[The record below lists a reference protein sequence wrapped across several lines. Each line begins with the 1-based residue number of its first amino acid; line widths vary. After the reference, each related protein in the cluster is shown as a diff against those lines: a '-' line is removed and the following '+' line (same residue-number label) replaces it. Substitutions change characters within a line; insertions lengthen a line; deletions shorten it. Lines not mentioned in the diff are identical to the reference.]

1 MMNESF
7 YRICFQT
14 LRTLCELKLI
24 TGQEKLYLKKIV
36 VHQQF
41 QIPENLDINYLS
53 LLFLFHIKKQRKQ
66 LELKN
71 GDLLIIDEQ
80 TDEEQA

>member
-14 LRTLCELKLI
+14 LITLCELKLI
-24 TGQEKLYLKKIV
+24 TNQEKLYLKKIV

-41 QIPENLDINYLS
+41 QIPENLDINQLS
-53 LLFLFHIKKQRKQ
+53 LFFLYYIKKQRRQ
-66 LELKN
+66 LEIKN
-71 GDLLIIDEQ
+71 NELLIIDEE

>member
-14 LRTLCELKLI
+14 LKTLGDLKLI
-24 TGQEKLYLKKIV
+24 TNQEKLYLKEIV
-36 VHQQF
+36 VQNQF
-41 QIPENLDINYLS
+41 QIPENLDTNQLS
-53 LLFLFHIKKQRKQ
+53 MFFLFLIKQYRRE
-66 LELKN
+66 LEFKN
-71 GDLLIIDEQ
+71 SELLIIDEE